1 MRIPRVAAVAFLAL
15 LVLAAGCTVDDEW
28 RVAAGVDEH
37 DTIGAFYDVPHPL
50 PAGAPGELI
59 RSEVL
64 RGAPEGARAWRI
76 LYHSRDELD
85 RDIAVS
91 GVVLAPDLGDAGED
105 RAVVSWGHPT
115 DGAARRCA
123 PSLGVDP
130 FDLIEGAQA
139 LLHAGYVVA
148 ATDYPGM
155 GAAGPDSYLVGINE
169 GRAVLDAAR
178 AARSI
183 AATGAGDRL
192 LLWGHSQGGQAAL
205 FAAQEAPGYAPELQL
220 EAVAVAAPAVELA
233 TLLRDDAAEQAGVS
247 LGSYAFHAYES
258 FYGPS
263 NPGMSLEQIIEPEA
277 LDVVPRIA
285 ELCLFGQHREMQ
297 RLGAPYVGRFISHDP
312 ATVEPW
318 AELLQRN
325 TPGAEPLGVPVLVAQ
340 GEADQL
346 VDPSSTAAYVEH
358 LCTTGEQ
365 VDFRRYEHIDHG
377 LIATVALPA
386 VLATFRSV
394 LAGDAPTGTC

>member
-1 MRIPRVAAVAFLAL
+1 MRLLRVVTLL
-15 LVLAAGCTVDDEW
+15 LVGLSLVGTACTVDDDW
-28 RVAAGVDEH
+28 RVAASVTEH
-37 DTIGAFYDVPHPL
+37 REVGAFYDVPDPL
-50 PAGAPGELI
+50 PPGEPGELI

-64 RGAPEGARAWRI
+64 LGAPQGARAWRV
-76 LYHSRDELD
+76 LYHSRDEFD

-91 GVVLAPDLGDAGED
+91 GVVLAPDLGAAGED

-115 DGAARRCA
+115 NGAARQCA

-130 FDLIEGAQA
+130 FDLIEGATA

-155 GAAGPDSYLVGINE
+155 GARGPDSYLVGINE

-178 AARSI
+178 AAR
-183 AATGAGDRL
+183 ALRDTGAGDRL

-205 FAAQEAPGYAPELQL
+205 FAAQQAPDYAPELRL
-220 EAVAVAAPAVELA
+220 DAVAVAAPAVELA

-247 LGSYAFHAYES
+247 LGSYAFHAYDA

-263 NPGMSLEQIIEPEA
+263 NPGMSLEQILEPDA
-277 LDVVPRIA
+277 IDVVPQIA
-285 ELCLFGQHREMQ
+285 DLCLFGQHKEMQ
-297 RLGAPYVGRFISHDP
+297 RLGAPYVGRFIAHDP

-365 VDFRRYEHIDHG
+365 VDFRRYAHIDHG
-377 LIATVALPA
+377 LIATVAVPE
-386 VLATFRSV
+386 VLATFRTA
-394 LAGDAPTGTC
+394 LEDAPPTNDC